1 MTAPSNPEPLPA
13 TFPVPQSNRRLTW
26 LAWAVVILISTLPE
40 IIMLELFHGSID
52 TLAFAKMG
60 ALMGLAITAIIWK
73 PLRPLRDFLLAMLA
87 FFVLSELCTQLDWTL
102 PWLQNLFGGHAFDAR
117 MQAEQ
122 TGKLV
127 ISALMILML
136 AGLGYRRRQMFLT
149 RGDLK
154 APITPVKWLGFP
166 KPDAWPVFGLQWG
179 FYIALAIA
187 AMLYFTQRPS
197 VAQLAGVLPVL
208 PSILFYAALNAFN
221 EEATYRIPMLT
232 TLEPLAG
239 SRPSLWMAAYFFGIG
254 HYFGVPGGL
263 AGAIASIFMGWIL
276 SKAMLETRGLFWAW
290 WIHFLTDIVIF
301 VFLTAALG

>member
-1 MTAPSNPEPLPA
+1 MNASLT
-13 TFPVPQSNRRLTW
+13 PQTCQSTSPIPQTHRRLTL
-26 LAWAVVILISTLPE
+26 LAWGVVILISALPE
-40 IIMLELFHGSID
+40 MLILELFHGSI
-52 TLAFAKMG
+52 AQAGYVKMG
-60 ALMGLAITAIIWK
+60 
-73 PLRPLRDFLLAMLA
+73 FLLALVISSSLWRPLQPLRSFFLVMLA
-87 FFVLSELCTQLDWTL
+87 FFVLGDLRIRIDFTL
-102 PWLQNLFGGHAFDAR
+102 PWLQTLFGGHAFDAR

-127 ISALMILML
+127 MSLLMILML
-136 AGLGYRRRQMFLT
+136 AGLGYRRKQMFLT
-149 RGDLK
+149 PGNLK

-187 AMLYFTQRPS
+187 AMLYFNQRPTG
-197 VAQLAGVLPVL
+197 ADLAAVLPVI

-221 EEATYRIPMLT
+221 EEVTYRISMLT

-239 SRPSLWMAAYFFGIG
+239 SRQVLWMAAFFFGIG
-254 HYFGVPGGL
+254 HYFGVPGGV

-290 WIHFLTDIVIF
+290 WIHFLSDVAIF
-301 VFLTAALG
+301 AFLAAALR